1 MTPLSVTLGALL
13 APLNQDIPDPEDVT
27 AGGVGAVV
35 LVLLAL
41 AVVVLILSFRRQ
53 LKKVRFEQPE
63 ESAGQGNGRGDAA
76 AEQPGDAAGN
86 GEPGN
91 GGSYKP

>member
-1 MTPLSVTLGALL
+1 MTPLSVTLGAALV
-13 APLNQDIPDPEDVT
+13 PLNQDIPDPEDVT

-41 AVVVLILSFRRQ
+41 AVVLLIFSFRKQ
-53 LKKVRFEQPE
+53 LKKVRFEEPE
-63 ESAGQGNGRGDAA
+63 QSDAA
-76 AEQPGDAAGN
+76 EPET
-86 GEPGN
+86 GEPGS

>member
-1 MTPLSVTLGALL
+1 MTPLSVTLGAALV
-13 APLNQDIPDPEDVT
+13 PFNQDIPDPEDVT

-41 AVVVLILSFRRQ
+41 AVVVLILSFRKQ
-53 LKKVRFEQPE
+53 LKKVRFDQPEGHTEQDEDAPEQPE
-63 ESAGQGNGRGDAA
+63 
-76 AEQPGDAAGN
+76 
-86 GEPGN
+86 N